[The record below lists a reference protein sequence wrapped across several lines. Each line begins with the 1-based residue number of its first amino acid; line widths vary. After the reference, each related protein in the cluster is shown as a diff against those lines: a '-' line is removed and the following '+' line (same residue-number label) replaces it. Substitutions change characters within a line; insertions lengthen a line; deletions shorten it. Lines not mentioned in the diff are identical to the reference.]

1 MIKSPQT
8 AVRLATNN
16 PYQSDACRI
25 LCVCSVGMLRSP
37 TLANELHKRYG
48 YNTRSCGV
56 SMEHALVPI
65 STALI
70 HWADEIVFMDFGAF
84 NEFVDIEENME
95 LIKKVKNASTDVF
108 ILSIPD
114 EYDWND
120 PKLRDISVMQYLEKR
135 KFNDME

>member
-1 MIKSPQT
+1 
-8 AVRLATNN
+8 
-16 PYQSDACRI
+16 
-25 LCVCSVGMLRSP
+25 
-37 TLANELHKRYG
+37 
-48 YNTRSCGV
+48 
-56 SMEHALVPI
+56 MEHALVPI